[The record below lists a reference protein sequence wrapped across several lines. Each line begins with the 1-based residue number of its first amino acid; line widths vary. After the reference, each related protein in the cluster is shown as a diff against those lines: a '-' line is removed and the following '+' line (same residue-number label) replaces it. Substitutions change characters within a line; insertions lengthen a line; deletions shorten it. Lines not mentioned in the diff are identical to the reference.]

1 MGLQKSYVIFIV
13 GHTKCLHPLTRWV
26 GGSKK
31 AKKNAYV
38 LFEWSPSYTVI
49 MTYFFFNGKIHIVL
63 NKLEKLNLDEYD
75 SIGTALMVIRVLKE
89 TLGYTQTRL
98 ASTLRVLI
106 STIFQIV

>member
-1 MGLQKSYVIFIV
+1 M
-13 GHTKCLHPLTRWV
+13 LTSAYKV
-26 GGSKK
+26 GGWVKK
-31 AKKNAYV
+31 GQKNAYV
-38 LFEWSPSYTVI
+38 IFEWSPSYTVI

-75 SIGTALMVIRVLKE
+75 SIGTAQMVIRVLKE

-106 STIFQIV
+106 STIFTN